1 VERNI
6 ATKAIVLSSE
16 RSGNA
21 DRRFR
26 LLSEDLGI
34 IYVTSFGARKSNK
47 AVKVGFLADGTFFLY
62 HNPVKHSYTL
72 NDVGI
77 DSSHTSIVEDLDA
90 DYTAMCFCELLIRTN
105 GGDQKATYRLLKASL
120 TALET
125 PVVSKSQ
132 VLIQF
137 IWNLIDV
144 LGMRPDL
151 SCCPS
156 CGRSYEENE
165 ILGFSYPLTAPCC
178 QSCATVDT
186 SMLLPPGARRYLAFT
201 CSMSFGQ
208 AVTVAL
214 SPAAR
219 LRIKRYLF
227 RYVSMILGG
236 RPLKTLEGSILQ
248 SMD

>member
-1 VERNI
+1 MERNI

-62 HNPVKHSYTL
+62 HNPVA
-72 NDVGI
+72 N
-77 DSSHTSIVEDLDA
+77 
-90 DYTAMCFCELLIRTN
+90 YTAMCFCELLIRTN

>member
-1 VERNI
+1 MERNI

-21 DRRFR
+21 DRRLR
-26 LLSEDLGI
+26 LLSEELGI
-34 IYVTSFGARKSNK
+34 IHVTSFGARKSNK
-47 AVKVGFLADGTFFLY
+47 TVKAGFLADGTFFLY
-62 HNPVKHSYTL
+62 HNPVKNSYTL
-72 NDVGI
+72 SDADIG
-77 DSSHTSIVEDLDA
+77 SSHTAILEDLDA
-90 DYTAMCFCELLIRTN
+90 DYTAMCFSELLIRTN
-105 GGDQKATYRLLKASL
+105 GGDQQATYRLLKGSL
-120 TALET
+120 AALET
-125 PVVSKSQ
+125 QVVSKSQ

-151 SCCPS
+151 TCCPS
-156 CGRSYEENE
+156 CGRTYTENE

-178 QSCATVDT
+178 QSCATVDS

-201 CSMSFGQ
+201 SSLSFGQ

-214 SPAAR
+214 SSTAR

-227 RYVSMILGG
+227 RYVTMILGG

-248 SMD
+248 DMD